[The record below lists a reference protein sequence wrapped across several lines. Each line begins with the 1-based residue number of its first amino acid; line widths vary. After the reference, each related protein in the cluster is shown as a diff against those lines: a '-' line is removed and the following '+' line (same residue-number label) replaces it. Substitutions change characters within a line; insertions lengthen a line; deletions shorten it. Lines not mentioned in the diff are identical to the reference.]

1 MRRVKSFTQSTPDV
15 YSFTSMKFLGFEVL
29 SDRIIQA
36 FFVAGQLK
44 SKKLNSR
51 NDYRVSFT
59 VIFTAIKAYKSSII
73 IVFYSFFVIF
83 AEGSPARLS
92 FSRFQFIFINSGN
105 TQTRKLS
112 AKVFVD
118 IIINFG

>member
-1 MRRVKSFTQSTPDV
+1 
-15 YSFTSMKFLGFEVL
+15 MKFLGFEVL

-59 VIFTAIKAYKSSII
+59 VIFTAIKAYKSGII

-83 AEGSPARLS
+83 AEGSPACLS